1 MAEGLIPYHSHSLDS
16 PQDIGKIYLREL
28 VSRSLFHSNGSRY
41 SVHDLVHDLAKYIA
55 GDACS
60 IVQADESIKI
70 PQFCHCL
77 TFILALN
84 ITISPKEFRRMK
96 TLRTLL
102 FFGDRGI
109 EEVPR
114 EMFDSLSKLR
124 ALDFSGCPIR
134 ELPDSIGSLKHLKYI
149 NLSGAKIEMLP
160 ESVTRLQKLDSLEL
174 DGCGD
179 LQELPT
185 GLSNMT
191 NLREIKISTY
201 SRLTHMPMEMGKLTK
216 LQKLSVFIVDE
227 ERGSS
232 IAELG
237 HLKDLGG
244 ELKILNLGKLKD
256 PRVARNA
263 NLKEKR
269 NIRSLDLVEGEN
281 KFVDDCVAMEVLEG
295 LEPPQNIMELRM
307 NGGTEFP
314 GWLNLNM
321 TESSFPNL
329 IDVTLENFR
338 GCKHLPPLG
347 QLKPLERLVISGMGS
362 IEVVGREFC
371 GNNGGVAFPSLKKIK
386 FKEMP
391 KWKTWLSS
399 EEDGNIGQQTVAFT
413 RLTELPCLPC
423 LTELTIRKCPGLTSL
438 PCLPCLTELTID
450 ECPGLTS
457 LPCLPCLTELTI
469 CECPGLTSLP
479 RLPSLQML
487 RVEKSMKLLKSAGS
501 LGGNGSLK
509 RLDILGEVDEDV
521 GVLEGLQ
528 DLSSVEELHLL
539 HFDDLDSVMDSMQH
553 LFSTVLILYIHFCRK
568 LLVLPETMRGLVS
581 LQSLTIWA
589 CDRLS
594 SLGEGLRGLTALT
607 KLSIVG
613 CKELGCM
620 PEYMGSLTSLQ
631 SLRIVNCPDLK
642 RRCEREKGEDWHLI
656 SHIPNIR
663 IYPRYEEEAIGN
675 PQSKKKGI
683 SVVKERLSA
692 CIHSSTSST

>member
-1 MAEGLIPYHSHSLDS
+1 MAEGLIPYHSHSLD
-16 PQDIGKIYLREL
+16 IGKKYLREL
-28 VSRSLFHSNGSRY
+28 VSRSLFHSDGSCY

-60 IVQADESIKI
+60 IVQAGESINI

-77 TFILALN
+77 TFTRDLN
-84 ITISPKEFRRMK
+84 IIASPKEFRRMK

-102 FFGDRGI
+102 FFRNWGI

-149 NLSGAKIEMLP
+149 NLSDAEIKVVPQSICSLRNLY
-160 ESVTRLQKLDSLEL
+160 VLEL

-191 NLREIKISTY
+191 NLREINISTY

-216 LQKLSVFIVDE
+216 LQKLPVFIVDE

-256 PRVARNA
+256 PRAARNA

-269 NIRSLDLVEGEN
+269 NIYSLDL
-281 KFVDDCVAMEVLEG
+281 
-295 LEPPQNIMELRM
+295 MELRM

-386 FKEMP
+386 FEEMP

-399 EEDGNIGQQTVAFT
+399 EEDGNVGQQTVAFT

-438 PCLPCLTELTID
+438 PCLPCLTGLTID

-457 LPCLPCLTELTI
+457 LPCLPCLTELMI
-469 CECPGLTSLP
+469 VECPELTSLP
-479 RLPSLQML
+479 RLPSLQKL
-487 RVEKSMKLLKSAGS
+487 TVSRSMKLLKSAGS

-509 RLDILGEVDEDV
+509 TLDIHGKVDEDV

-528 DLSSVEELHLL
+528 DLSSVEELYLL
-539 HFDDLDSVMDSMQH
+539 RIDDLDSVMDSMRH
-553 LFSTVLILYIHFCRK
+553 LFSTVLRLYIWSCDKIR
-568 LLVLPETMRGLVS
+568 VLPETMRGLVS
-581 LQSLTIWA
+581 LQSLTIWE

-594 SLGEGLRGLTALT
+594 SLGEGLRGLTALRD
-607 KLSIVG
+607 LSIFH

-631 SLRIVNCPDLK
+631 SLSIMGCPHLS

-656 SHIPNIR
+656 SHIPNIY
-663 IYPRYEEEAIGN
+663 IYIYAPNEEEAIGN

-692 CIHSSTSST
+692 CFPSTTSST